1 MSHELISDN
10 KFETFEDLLY
20 LVKAN
25 KELSFYTLLIDSIRV
40 IEYKPYYIKLSFVLK
55 EYDDILKKIRK
66 SLLALT
72 KNNWRIEVVENEI
85 KYNSISEKTE
95 IDNNAVKNMIKDN
108 LLVKSIIDGFENSKI
123 IEIKKN
129 K

>member
-1 MSHELISDN
+1 M
-10 KFETFEDLLY
+10 
-20 LVKAN
+20 
-25 KELSFYTLLIDSIRV
+25 
-40 IEYKPYYIKLSFVLK
+40 
-55 EYDDILKKIRK
+55 
-66 SLLALT
+66 
-72 KNNWRIEVVENEI
+72 ENEI